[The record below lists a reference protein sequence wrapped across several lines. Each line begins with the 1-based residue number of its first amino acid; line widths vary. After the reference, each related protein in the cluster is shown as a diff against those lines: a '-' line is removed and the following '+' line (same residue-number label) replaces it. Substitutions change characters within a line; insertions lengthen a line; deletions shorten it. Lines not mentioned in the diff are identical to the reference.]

1 LHKPRYYL
9 MIGAIGIT
17 AALALSACG
26 GSGTGN
32 NGSKSA
38 DQTIG
43 TPDGTGKTLT
53 VWAMDSDLSP
63 DTLSAINAEFTK
75 KTGAKVKLQV
85 QPWADITTKV
95 TTALA
100 TSTPPDVLDLGNT
113 QIPGYAFNGGLLD
126 LTPYKKELQQG
137 NTWLSGLELPATFD
151 GQLYGVPSF
160 AGNRAVIYNKTLWA
174 AAGVTEAPTTYEAL
188 IADLDKIKAAN
199 PAKDFS
205 AFYSPGKY
213 WYAGMQ
219 WVWDAGGDIATLSN
233 GKWTAGFGSSAAQQG
248 LNDFKTFQ
256 NTYSSVA
263 SRTLDMDSPEQDQM
277 FASGKTAA
285 ILSISSSIDSIQKDN
300 PKLTNADLGT
310 FPFPGKSGKT
320 QPVMLGGS
328 DWGIAAKSQNK
339 ELALLWVKIAASPD
353 IQNTYVFANDGWT
366 PNSVEGVKAAQ
377 KTDLPPLTAGFF
389 AAALNSKST
398 PAAANWATIEGD
410 LSINQFFSSIASGAK
425 SPADAAAGFDSHIES
440 VLNGN

>member
-1 LHKPRYYL
+1 MHKTRYYL
-9 MIGAIGIT
+9 VIGAIGIT

-26 GSGTGN
+26 GSGTGG
-32 NGSKSA
+32 GSKST

-63 DTLSAINAEFTK
+63 DTLDAINTEFTK
-75 KTGAKVKLQV
+75 QSGAKVKLEV

-100 TSTPPDVLDLGNT
+100 TSEPPDVLDLGNT

-137 NTWLSGLELPATFD
+137 NTWLEGLELPATFE

-205 AFYSPGKY
+205 AFYLPGQY

-233 GKWTAGFGSSAAQQG
+233 DKWTAGLGGSAAQQG

-263 SRTLDMDSPEQDQM
+263 SRTLDMDSPEQDKI

-300 PKLTNADLGT
+300 PKLTSADLGV
-310 FPFPGKSGKT
+310 FPLPGKSGKT

-328 DWGIAAKSQNK
+328 DWGIAAKSQNP

-353 IQNTYVFANDGWT
+353 IQNTYVFAKDGWT

-377 KTDLPPLTAGFF
+377 KTGLPPLTAGFF

-398 PAAANWATIEGD
+398 PAAANWAVIEGD

-425 SPADAAAGFDSHIES
+425 SPADAAEGFDSHIDS